1 MNTCDGDGERHL
13 GFEIRRL
20 SNLFKRNIDRAAAQV
35 LPGESTGIQVWMLG
49 YIARES
55 ETNDVFQRDIEKRFN
70 VRRASATGMLQLMEK
85 NGMITRES
93 VPYDAR
99 LKKIVLT
106 ERGGAAA
113 AEMKNMLDRFERELR
128 EDVGDE
134 DLAVFYRVVDKIR
147 SKMEGRDPDA
157 LLHYS

>member
-1 MNTCDGDGERHL
+1 MCETNDDQTRHL

-20 SNLFKRNIDRAAAQV
+20 SNLLRRNFDGMAVRT
-35 LPGESTGIQVWMLG
+35 LPQDITGVQIWMLG

-55 ETNDVFQRDIEKRFN
+55 VSGDVFQRDIEKRFN
-70 VRRASATGMLQLMEK
+70 VRRASATGMLQLLEK

-106 ERGGAAA
+106 DRGRSASEAMHKNIGA
-113 AEMKNMLDRFERELR
+113 FEKEITDSI
-128 EDVGDE
+128 EPD
-134 DLAVFYRVVDKIR
+134 DLAAFYRVIDTIR
-147 SKMEGRDPDA
+147 GMLE
-157 LLHYS
+157 